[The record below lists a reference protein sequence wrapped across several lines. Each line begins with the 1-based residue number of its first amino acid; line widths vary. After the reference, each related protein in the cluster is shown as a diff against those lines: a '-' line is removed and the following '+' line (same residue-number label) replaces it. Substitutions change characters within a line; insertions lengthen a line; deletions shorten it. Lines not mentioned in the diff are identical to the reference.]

1 MLITLGI
8 IGIVAALTLPNL
20 IAEHRKKVL
29 ENQFKSMYSLIYQA
43 LILTK
48 QDLGS
53 DSLFTDYTEYSPELN
68 IYPRA
73 AEFKAA
79 FYKRMK
85 VIGNISVKM
94 NDYSIYSDRSI
105 KIYADNKAFSLKLP
119 DKILSNGA
127 AIRADVG
134 TSIDGRQISF
144 TTDINGKKGPNR
156 FGHDLFVFR
165 VQDASD
171 KLVGAKKI
179 KDYTEDE
186 LGDLS
191 SGGINNLMGKPC
203 SKNSKQT
210 ANGIGCAWYAINDV
224 CPDDASKGYWE
235 CLPK

>member
-1 MLITLGI
+1 MITLGI

-73 AEFKAA
+73 AEFEAA

-105 KIYADNKAFSLKLP
+105 KIYADNKDFTLNLP
-119 DKILSNGA
+119 DKILSN
-127 AIRADVG
+127 
-134 TSIDGRQISF
+134 
-144 TTDINGKKGPNR
+144 
-156 FGHDLFVFR
+156 
-165 VQDASD
+165 
-171 KLVGAKKI
+171 
-179 KDYTEDE
+179 
-186 LGDLS
+186 
-191 SGGINNLMGKPC
+191 
-203 SKNSKQT
+203 
-210 ANGIGCAWYAINDV
+210 
-224 CPDDASKGYWE
+224 
-235 CLPK
+235 

>member
-1 MLITLGI
+1 
-8 IGIVAALTLPNL
+8 
-20 IAEHRKKVL
+20 
-29 ENQFKSMYSLIYQA
+29 MYSLIYQA

-144 TTDINGKKGPNR
+144 TTDINGKKVPTDSGMIY
-156 FGHDLFVFR
+156 LYSEFR
-165 VQDASD
+165 MQV
-171 KLVGAKKI
+171 I
-179 KDYTEDE
+179 N
-186 LGDLS
+186 LS
-191 SGGINNLMGKPC
+191 GQRK
-203 SKNSKQT
+203 
-210 ANGIGCAWYAINDV
+210 
-224 CPDDASKGYWE
+224 
-235 CLPK
+235 

>member
-1 MLITLGI
+1 MITLGI
-8 IGIVAALTLPNL
+8 VGVVAALTLPNL
-20 IAEHRKKVL
+20 IADHRKKVL

-53 DSLFTDYTEYSPELN
+53 DSLFMDYAEYSSELA

-73 AEFKAA
+73 AEFKTA

-85 VIGNISVKM
+85 VVCNISLKM
-94 NDYSIYSDRSI
+94 DDYSIYSDRRI
-105 KIYADNKAFSLKLP
+105 KLYANNKDFSLAIP

-127 AIRADVG
+127 IIRVEIG
-134 TSIDGRQISF
+134 SSIAGRQISF

-165 VQDASD
+165 IQDASD

-191 SGGINNLMGKPC
+191 SGGINNLMGLPC

-210 ANGIGCAWYAINDV
+210 ANGVGCAWYAINDV
-224 CPDDASKGYWE
+224 CPDDASKRYWE